1 MQCRGGRRDWG
12 FLVGV
17 YARALDQEVRKV
29 VGPLVRRLE
38 EAGFLKEP
46 AKDLN
51 YGNCVARIRMANEAR
66 RTRGQS
72 LPRGDE
78 AHFERLFEFAKANGY
93 VTEYR

>member
-38 EAGFLKEP
+38 EAGFLKEL
-46 AKDLN
+46 AKGWPTKL
-51 YGNCVARIRMANEAR
+51 VARGASLCPEAMKLTSKGFLNLPK
-66 RTRGQS
+66 RTGM
-72 LPRGDE
+72 
-78 AHFERLFEFAKANGY
+78 
-93 VTEYR
+93 